1 MLVIVYETGTGLIPL
16 NVAGF
21 WQNSFIWCP
30 GQDSLKIG
38 QAYGGIKQDANTIK
52 WDFQAD
58 SYAQLNG
65 LTTTYFYVAIGE
77 RFDFVPKAVI
87 IQEAQDNYSALMV
100 ISKEI
105 VYPFYNNGND
115 IMFPYR
121 AYNRV
126 AFTDKEVSWYA
137 DGGDPN
143 AAVQLNATTYYYLAI
158 G

>member
-1 MLVIVYETGTGLIPL
+1 M
-16 NVAGF
+16 
-21 WQNSFIWCP
+21 
-30 GQDSLKIG
+30 
-38 QAYGGIKQDANTIK
+38 
-52 WDFQAD
+52 
-58 SYAQLNG
+58 
-65 LTTTYFYVAIGE
+65 
-77 RFDFVPKAVI
+77 PKAVI

-143 AAVQLNATTYYYLAI
+143 AAVQLNSTTYYYLAI

>member
-1 MLVIVYETGTGLIPL
+1 M
-16 NVAGF
+16 
-21 WQNSFIWCP
+21 
-30 GQDSLKIG
+30 
-38 QAYGGIKQDANTIK
+38 
-52 WDFQAD
+52 
-58 SYAQLNG
+58 
-65 LTTTYFYVAIGE
+65 
-77 RFDFVPKAVI
+77 PKAVI
-87 IQEAQDNYSALMV
+87 IQEANDNYSALMV

-126 AFTDKEVSWYA
+126 AFTEKKVSWYA

-143 AAVQLNATTYYYLAI
+143 ASVQLNVTTYYYLAI